1 MCRLNDACNEGKTI
15 GYLNPAYIS
24 LSQLNSV
31 INRQS
36 KEYRNKTK
44 SQLVS
49 IERENTS
56 DARTA
61 AATYIG
67 NCMVK
72 WRDRNCLVGV
82 LNLR

>member
-1 MCRLNDACNEGKTI
+1 MEKTI
-15 GYLNPAYIS
+15 GYLDPANIS
-24 LSQLNSV
+24 LRQLNPV

-36 KEYRNKTK
+36 KEYKNKTK

-49 IERENTS
+49 IERKKTS

-72 WRDRNCLVGV
+72 WQDRNRLVGV
-82 LNLR
+82 LNFK